1 VHVLG
6 DFLVDFL
13 GALLAADALPK
24 RGAIIEVIGNQR
36 AVLPGFLDAFN
47 HELRCGV
54 TESGEDSAGVKPADP
69 HFSEDLVPVEIT
81 GLELARG
88 SVTTVGNPHGAAHA
102 KAAFGEIEAVA
113 NDAAD
118 TVKRHPF
125 DELDIDAALQ
135 DEILDQPAH
144 VVVGEGGGN
153 RGLEA
158 ETTAQSAR
166 DVVFAAAFPDFEFT
180 GETD

>member
-1 VHVLG
+1 M
-6 DFLVDFL
+6 
-13 GALLAADALPK
+13 
-24 RGAIIEVIGNQR
+24 
-36 AVLPGFLDAFN
+36 
-47 HELRCGV
+47 
-54 TESGEDSAGVKPADP
+54 
-69 HFSEDLVPVEIT
+69 
-81 GLELARG
+81 
-88 SVTTVGNPHGAAHA
+88 TTVGNPHGAAHA

-180 GETD
+180 GATDAAFARVEPEHDFSERNHVEFARAGGFDVQSSHDQSFRSMV